1 MTDISNQ
8 AANFQYLKFWRN
20 FDQRQKTIFS
30 DFVIWLFLG
39 KGLNKEF
46 SSLRWIR
53 YFDPPLS
60 RDLSEGNYLYKIH
73 TSKNLK
79 VKIFKTWPCSDTL
92 IDCKLVL
99 LDTSTSRISFP
110 PKTFEVKVRLEPSYR
125 VTNYIYPGWF
135 FKTKLCRI
143 EHIMMFENENR
154 LIDLELYTV
163 GTPNK
168 GTPNKGIFPYLTQNL
183 KNNK

>member
-1 MTDISNQ
+1 M
-8 AANFQYLKFWRN
+8 
-20 FDQRQKTIFS
+20 
-30 DFVIWLFLG
+30 G

-73 TSKNLK
+73 ISKNLK
-79 VKIFKTWPCSDTL
+79 VKISKTWPCSDTL

-99 LDTSTSRISFP
+99 LDTSTSRISLP
-110 PKTFEVKVRLEPSYR
+110 PEAFEIKVRLEPSYR
-125 VTNYIYPGWF
+125 VTNNIYPGWF
-135 FKTKLCRI
+135 FNTKLCRI
-143 EHIMMFENENR
+143 EHIMMFENENG

-163 GTPNK
+163 VSPNK
-168 GTPNKGIFPYLTQNL
+168 GTQIREFFPYLHQNWEIL
-183 KNNK
+183 QIRECPNFPYLVENIVKIGQFFSKINGFVAHF